1 MTPVAKASSYEVGV
15 KKGESFIW
23 NCNVYDNNKMD
34 EILGKEWDNDG
45 FFEDLEKGTHMK
57 WKIRDIDND
66 EKIYSSETHNNET
79 AYSLK
84 LGKWIWTTNENWGD
98 EDKEEESY
106 LFKDPHDYSD
116 DYIFP
121 EFAPIWLPIPIGEY
135 LKNIDLYE
143 GYTIDARV
151 IDSITCEIERADLD
165 DGYPKENIK
174 IVAMYNDEG
183 ILMSYKLY
191 IGDHNVLLDISLES
205 FISINS
211 FFLSIITAFFYVG
224 IIYLIYKLMK
234 L

>member
-23 NCNVYDNNKMD
+23 NCNVCDNNKMD